1 MGVEET
7 VEAAVAV
14 SKLVWVGAVV
24 VNKPVEEVVV
34 NKLVVEVTVEEEV
47 VNKPV
52 VEARVEEVSK
62 PGVVVAV
69 ERKPGVGVTVE
80 VVVKT
85 QEAAAAVVR
94 VMVG

>member
-7 VEAAVAV
+7 VEVAVAV

-24 VNKPVEEVVV
+24 VNKPVEEV
-34 NKLVVEVTVEEEV
+34 VVEVTVEEEV